1 MPRSAAHIFL
11 VHGDIRRIACDGWL
25 MPCGPTFVHEADSWY
40 PEYKDRWQARPG
52 KIYADGRVARVQS
65 WPPPGGAPSLSEPWL
80 VDVVG
85 DEQPIDY
92 FVERA
97 LLFIEVASRWLKKH
111 PESIRLTRRS
121 RPLLAL
127 PLVGTGGGGAAY
139 RAGDMA
145 AALLPA
151 LQAKATQCG
160 VDVAL
165 VLLHASKYA
174 ATVRVREQ
182 TLGEDPRKWP
192 VALSEQEYHALE
204 ELADWARKGQLVLF
218 IGAGVSIGAGLPS
231 WDGLLTQLA
240 VDENILP
247 PNDPDF
253 RDRFHKLNPL
263 DRARVIE
270 MELLRRDE
278 TIADALGRIL
288 HAHPNPSLAHCLLA
302 MLPCDEAVTTNY
314 DELFEIAC
322 QGNGRPVAALPW
334 EAVSEKSRWVLKLH
348 GSLDHPDDLVFT
360 RSDYLRYD
368 ERRAA
373 LKGIVQAMLMT
384 RMMLFVGFSM
394 NDDNFHRIIDDV
406 RKARVHAPLSEQARL
421 ARDENSPAM
430 HGSRRFGASLGLRD
444 DPVFERLWGQD
455 LKQISVEDRNCPGAE
470 DPAARRLEIFLD
482 ALAQKSAAANAHL
495 LDQRFDAI
503 LSEHERRLRDLL
515 IELDAQ
521 ADEGVRAT
529 RTWPLVEDLLRT
541 LGGGTRHVPS
551 DED

>member
-1 MPRSAAHIFL
+1 MSGSPAHIFL
-11 VHGDIRRIACDGWL
+11 VHGDLRRIACDGWL
-25 MPCGPTFVHEADSWY
+25 MPCGPTFKHESETWY
-40 PEYKDRWQARPG
+40 PEFHARWQAEASEL
-52 KIYADGRVARVQS
+52 YSDGHVARVAN
-65 WPPPGGAPSLSEPWL
+65 WPPPDAPRSLSPPWL

-85 DEQPIDY
+85 VDRPISF

-97 LLFIEVASRWLKKH
+97 LAFVDAASARLREH
-111 PESIRLTRRS
+111 PEEIRLTQRA

-127 PLVGTGGGGAAY
+127 PLIGTGAGGAAHL
-139 RAGDMA
+139 AGDMA

-151 LQAKATQCG
+151 LQEKATACG
-160 VDVAL
+160 VDIAL

-174 ATVRVREQ
+174 AALRVRER
-182 TLGEDPRKWP
+182 TLGADPCAWP
-192 VALSEQEYHALE
+192 VGLNPREMSALE
-204 ELADWARKGQLVLF
+204 ELAAWALKGQLVLF

-231 WDGLLTQLA
+231 WDKLLTQLA
-240 VDENILP
+240 VDEDILP
-247 PNDPDF
+247 TDNEDF
-253 RDRFHKLNPL
+253 VDRFHQLNPL

-270 MELLRRDE
+270 MELERRGE
-278 TIADALGRIL
+278 RIATALGRIL
-288 HAHPNPSLAHCLLA
+288 RAHPAPSLAHCLLA
-302 MLPCDEAVTTNY
+302 MLPVDEAVTTNY
-314 DELFEIAC
+314 DTLYEIAC
-322 QGNGRPVAALPW
+322 EGNGRPVAALPR
-334 EAVSEKSRWVLKLH
+334 EAVSDQSRWVLKLH
-348 GSLDHPDDLVFT
+348 GGIDHPEDLVFT

>member
-1 MPRSAAHIFL
+1 MSREAAHIFL
-11 VHGDIRRIACDGWL
+11 VHGDLRRMACDGWL
-25 MPCGPTFVHEADSWY
+25 LPSGPTFRHEERTWY
-40 PEYKDRWQARPG
+40 PEY
-52 KIYADGRVARVQS
+52 ADHWRAEAAEVYGDGHVARVAN
-65 WPPPGGAPSLSEPWL
+65 WPPPNAARSLSPPWL

-85 DEQPIDY
+85 ADRPIQFFVDRALA
-92 FVERA
+92 FVEA
-97 LLFIEVASRWLKKH
+97 ASARLRVH
-111 PESIRLTRRS
+111 PNEIRLTRRA

-127 PLVGTGGGGAAY
+127 PLIGTGAGGAAY

-151 LQAKATQCG
+151 LQAKATECG

-174 ATVRVREQ
+174 AAVRVREH
-182 TLGEDPRKWP
+182 TLGVDTRNWP
-192 VALSEQEYHALE
+192 VALNDDEHRALE
-204 ELADWARKGQLVLF
+204 ELTEWARTGQLVLF

-247 PNDPDF
+247 PNDHDF
-253 RDRFHKLNPL
+253 VERFHKLNPL

-270 MELLRRDE
+270 MELHRRGE
-278 TIADALGRIL
+278 SIADAMGRIL
-288 HAHPNPSLAHCLLA
+288 RAHPNPSLAHCLLA
-302 MLPCDEAVTTNY
+302 MLPVDEAVTTNY

-322 QGNGRPVAALPW
+322 EGNGQPVAALPW
-334 EAVSEKSRWVLKLH
+334 EAVSDKSRWLLKLH
-348 GSLDHPDDLVFT
+348 GSLEHPEDLVFT

-406 RKARVHAPLSEQARL
+406 RKARVHSSDRSESARGG
-421 ARDENSPAM
+421 AWGTSQ
-430 HGSRRFGASLGLRD
+430 RFGASLGLRR

-455 LKQISVEDRNCPGAE
+455 LQQISVEAPQHLGE
-470 DPAARRLEIFLD
+470 DAPAARRLEIFLD
-482 ALAQKSAAANAHL
+482 ALAQQSATANAHL
-495 LDQRFDAI
+495 LDPRFDAI
-503 LSEHERRLRDLL
+503 LTDHERRLRDLL
-515 IELDAQ
+515 SALDKQ
-521 ADEGVRAT
+521 ADAGVRST
-529 RTWPLVEDLLRT
+529 RAWPLVEELLRT
-541 LGGGTRHVPS
+541 LGRRNNLDDS
-551 DED
+551 ES